1 MRRCAMISRTL
12 AVLCLLLS
20 IAPAQEFRGTISG
33 TISDAQDSLIP
44 NVRVVAI
51 ELSTRTESQ
60 TISDTSGKYVI
71 PFLAPGTYQITAEAR
86 GFKRYQRDRF
96 ALEAGDRPVLD
107 IRLEVGEIQ
116 QTVTVGGEVR

>member
-1 MRRCAMISRTL
+1 
-12 AVLCLLLS
+12 
-20 IAPAQEFRGTISG
+20 
-33 TISDAQDSLIP
+33 
-44 NVRVVAI
+44 VVAI